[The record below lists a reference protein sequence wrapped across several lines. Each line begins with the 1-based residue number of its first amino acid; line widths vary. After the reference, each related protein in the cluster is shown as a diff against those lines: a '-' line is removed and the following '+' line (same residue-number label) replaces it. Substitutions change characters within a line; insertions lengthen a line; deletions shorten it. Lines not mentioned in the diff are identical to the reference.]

1 MNQQRQR
8 RFRSAET
15 MAEES
20 KNEPGGKA
28 PFDSNCIT
36 PGTPFMARLSEVI
49 KFYIQKKVKEDQSWR
64 DVEIIFSGHEVPG
77 EGEHKILE
85 YIRHQKST
93 STYNPNLSHCMYG
106 LDADLIMLALVSHE
120 PHFSLIREDDVLK
133 NNRTKSPVAS
143 FHFLHISLVREY
155 ISMDFESLKQ
165 SLPKSCPW
173 DLERLIDDF
182 ILLCFLVGNDFLP
195 TLPTLNIAEGS
206 LNFIIDTYRKVLP
219 MIGDYITK
227 RGEIN
232 LAHLEAFFRTFC
244 QGEENNFDVL
254 PQGHHKL
261 DRKRRKKGGK
271 KAKTSLGAD
280 ASPATQN
287 AFRALEK
294 STNADLASVLFA
306 QRQAD
311 SDDSEEE
318 DSMDESDEES
328 SGEAAAA
335 ARNPRVSALNASLH
349 SDLSSPTGYSTE
361 RSSPSVDSSASE
373 YNPLDHP
380 STLSKGLGGL
390 KLDDSAGL
398 GLFGAGDGDEENEKE
413 LWKITYYRQKL
424 DMDLTDTEKHDRLR
438 TCYLEGLI
446 WVYHYYMHGCIS
458 WSWYFP
464 YHYAPLISDLVNIT
478 QYESRIKFERGSP
491 FKPYQQ
497 LLGVLPPKSAPLL
510 PQAYQHLLLSPTS
523 PLAPYIPEKLEI
535 DRDGTKNEWEGVTLL
550 PFMDQKVIIE
560 ASESIPLSALSAE
573 EIRCNT
579 FGHSYTYK
587 YDPNIT
593 ATVPSPQKELFD
605 DLLHCGSEALVYR
618 HPDPSSPAMLS
629 HMENQPPLLNSFY
642 LLPGTH
648 LGANKPPT
656 LPTLFS
662 KKLISNLQKN
672 NTRVLQRPANFSSLV
687 VRICDFDD
695 ENETAKNRGKNIKYT
710 RRDKRA
716 DPVSLEMDMIAT
728 QYLDTLVYVWPYN
741 REAKVVSVIDENG
754 YYDASGELMKGKEAD
769 MKLFKERVKELDDFA
784 EQQQAVDI
792 GDVRCIFEVLYLH
805 GVSRSADGSLKKQ
818 WSEKSTFVP
827 FQCILEE
834 VPFGPDPRFLE
845 RPAPP
850 LEEQFPIYSS
860 ALYIPPT
867 GGAMYGVMGT
877 VMEHKED
884 DTTLT
889 LTIDQIERLGP
900 LAGNSFIGNDFEK
913 WYSARD
919 LAKMAG
925 IAVPFVGRI
934 TSSIIL
940 DDRSDLGLQLR
951 FQGRGQQTLGYTR
964 RIETVDRH
972 TGQMNSWWEYSQKAC
987 DLVVA
992 YVEAFPDIFEILV
1005 KLPLNNVDAFTLFKE
1020 SEQKERAAEKAAK
1033 SESPQPQEGD
1043 DELAGDALSST
1054 SSDSEDEAGEKK
1066 QKKGRPGRRGVG
1078 PQFIRQ
1084 KQMAEWLSHHR
1095 PSKSLRVAV
1104 GTVGL
1109 DRVVIKKLEGQLDAW
1124 AAKHPEPV
1132 NPMTRPF
1139 TIPRTQAYSPL
1150 PPLEV
1155 LHKNNIDAVGRA
1167 NFRLGERAVFV
1178 LNSGA
1183 VPFGSMGTI
1192 VTVSKTHVELLLDT
1206 PSVGGT
1212 DLSGRCSHRRGVS
1225 VPHGSVVNISAPV
1238 RKTETSLRQSGSSS
1252 SPAWAGNSSDRIRSS
1267 AGGSDQIRRSRDE
1280 SSPHHPSGQKGARGG
1295 HQGSGSSRNNS
1306 PASQQ
1311 GQHQGQHGGKNH
1323 NSGQQTA
1330 ATPSAKKVA
1339 TRSPKDNAPPKQTAS
1354 TAATGGAKKVAGE
1367 PKEKKPKASAAALKE
1382 AAAGKPVA
1390 VGDLFNAGGAAPAAS
1405 SEPLNLAGVSL
1416 DAQQLSFFNA
1426 LSAGHGTTFAQQ
1438 NMPSVAQPQFGMMP
1452 PPYGQP
1458 PMMMPG
1464 MMPMQPYPG
1473 AYMPAPGPVPV
1484 VSQPPQ
1490 PSQPQNVD
1498 ALFQG
1503 AKSTGAKAT
1512 SSSRNISL
1520 DSLLPGQ
1527 AAPSQQP
1534 PAKQ

>member
-1 MNQQRQR
+1 M
-8 RFRSAET
+8 S
-15 MAEES
+15 EEH
-20 KNEPGGKA
+20 KDEAGGKA

-93 STYNPNLSHCMYG
+93 ATYNPNLSHCMYG

-155 ISMDFESLKQ
+155 IGMDFEALKTA
-165 SLPKSCPW
+165 LPSKCPW
-173 DLERLIDDF
+173 DLERIIDDF

-195 TLPTLNIAEGS
+195 TLPSLNIAEGS

-244 QGEENNFDVL
+244 QGEENNFDVV
-254 PQGHHKL
+254 PVGHQKL

-271 KAKTSLGAD
+271 KNKQETALPGTHNS
-280 ASPATQN
+280 
-287 AFRALEK
+287 FRALEK
-294 STNADLASVLFA
+294 STPADLASVLFA
-306 QRQAD
+306 ARQAD
-311 SDDSEEE
+311 SDDSEE
-318 DSMDESDEES
+318 DDGLSSDEEDFSS
-328 SGEAAAA
+328 SGEIAT
-335 ARNPRVSALNASLH
+335 NPRVAALH
-349 SDLSSPTGYSTE
+349 SQSSTPASAGASTD
-361 RSSPSVDSSASE
+361 RSTPSVDSSASD
-373 YNPLDHP
+373 YNPLDH
-380 STLSKGLGGL
+380 SSVAKSLGGL
-390 KLDDSAGL
+390 KLDDSTGL
-398 GLFGAGDGDEENEKE
+398 GMGLFGAGDGDEENEKE

-424 DMDLTDTEKHDRLR
+424 DMDLNDTEAHDRLR

-458 WSWYFP
+458 WSWFFP

-478 QYESRIKFERGSP
+478 QYASRIKFDRGTP
-491 FKPYQQ
+491 FLPYQQ

-510 PQAYQHLLLSPTS
+510 PPAYQQLLLSPTS

-535 DRDGTKNEWEGVTLL
+535 DREGTKNEWEGVTIL
-550 PFMDQKVIIE
+550 PFMDQKIITD
-560 ASESIPLSALSAE
+560 ASESIPLSSLTAE

-593 ATVPSPQKELFD
+593 ATVTSPQKELFD
-605 DLLHCGSEALVYR
+605 DLLHCGSEALVYH
-618 HPDPSSPAMLS
+618 HPEPSSPAMLS
-629 HMENQPPLLNSFY
+629 HMDNQPPLLNSFY
-642 LLPGTH
+642 LLSGTH

-662 KKLISNLQKN
+662 KKLISHLQKN
-672 NTRVLQRPANFSSLV
+672 NTRILQRPANFPSLV
-687 VRICDFDD
+687 VRITDFDD
-695 ENETAKNRGKNIKYT
+695 ENEIAKSRGRAIKYI
-710 RRDKRA
+710 RRDKLA

-728 QYLDTLVYVWPYN
+728 QYHDTLVYVWPYN
-741 REAKVVSVIDENG
+741 REAKVIAIFDENG
-754 YYDASGELMKGKEAD
+754 YYDASGELMKGKEAETK
-769 MKLFKERVKELDDFA
+769 MFKEQVKELDDFA

-792 GDVRCIFEVLYLH
+792 GDVRVVFEVLYLH
-805 GVSRSADGSLKKQ
+805 GVSRGPDGALKKQ
-818 WSEKSTFVP
+818 WSEKSTYVP

-845 RPAPP
+845 RPAPAID
-850 LEEQFPIYSS
+850 EQYPIYSS

-877 VMEHKED
+877 VMEHKDE
-884 DTTLT
+884 TTLT
-889 LTIDQIERLGP
+889 LNIDQMERLGP
-900 LAGNSFIGNDFEK
+900 LAGTNIIGNDFEK

-925 IAVPFVGRI
+925 IAVPFVGRV
-934 TSSIIL
+934 TSSVIV

-964 RIETVDRH
+964 RIESVDRH

-992 YVEAFPDIFEILV
+992 YIEAFPDIFDILV
-1005 KLPLNNVDAFTLFKE
+1005 KLPMNSVQAHVLFQA
-1020 SEQKERAAEKAAK
+1020 SEQKERAAEKSKKDVAVDSHTEEDGAA
-1033 SESPQPQEGD
+1033 ET
-1043 DELAGDALSST
+1043 LSS
-1054 SSDSEDEAGEKK
+1054 SESDSEEGEKK
-1066 QKKGRPGRRGVG
+1066 PKPGRRGPG
-1078 PQFIRQ
+1078 PQYMRQ
-1084 KQMAEWLSHHR
+1084 KQMLEWLTHHR
-1095 PSKSLRVAV
+1095 PSKSLRVTV

-1109 DRVVIKKLEGQLDAW
+1109 DRVVIKKLESSLDAW
-1124 AAKHPEPV
+1124 ISKHPEPA
-1132 NPMTRPF
+1132 NPMPRPF
-1139 TIPRTQAYSPL
+1139 IIPRTQAYSPL

-1155 LHKNNIDAVGRA
+1155 LHKNNIDAVGKA
-1167 NFRLGERAVFV
+1167 NFRLGERAVYI

-1183 VPFGSMGTI
+1183 VAFGSIGTI
-1192 VTVSKTHVELLLDT
+1192 VTISKSHVEILLDT

-1212 DLSGRCSHRRGVS
+1212 DLSGRCSHRRGIS
-1225 VPHGSVVNISAPV
+1225 VAHGAVVNISAPV
-1238 RKTETSLRQSGSSS
+1238 RKSETNLRQSGSGG
-1252 SPAWAGNSSDRIRSS
+1252 PAWQGNSSDKIRSS
-1267 AGGSDQIRRSRDE
+1267 GGDMRRSQESSQSHGGSGGR
-1280 SSPHHPSGQKGARGG
+1280 GGARGG
-1295 HQGSGSSRNNS
+1295 HQGSGAGRN
-1306 PASQQ
+1306 
-1311 GQHQGQHGGKNH
+1311 HQGGAHQGHQG
-1323 NSGQQTA
+1323 GQQNAPHGKKSTSA
-1330 ATPSAKKVA
+1330 AGSSATPAAKKVA
-1339 TRSPKDNAPPKQTAS
+1339 TRPAKDTAS
-1354 TAATGGAKKVAGE
+1354 TSGGQTNSKDNKHNNADKPAKKEKAGAKK
-1367 PKEKKPKASAAALKE
+1367 SATPSE
-1382 AAAGKPVA
+1382 APAGKPVA
-1390 VGDLFNAGGAAPAAS
+1390 VGELFSSGSIPATTSNATPAAP
-1405 SEPLNLAGVSL
+1405 EPFSLPGLSL
-1416 DAQQLSFFNA
+1416 DPQQLSFFNA

-1438 NMPSVAQPQFGMMP
+1438 NMPSVPQAQFGMI

-1458 PMMMPG
+1458 PMFMVAP
-1464 MMPMQPYPG
+1464 PMQAYPG
-1473 AYMPAPGPVPV
+1473 AFVPV
-1484 VSQPPQ
+1484 AAPLATPAQ

-1503 AKSTGAKAT
+1503 AKSTAATGAKPTAAA
-1512 SSSRNISL
+1512 RNIPL

-1527 AAPSQQP
+1527 AAPSQP